1 MKKIPR
7 SIIWTYWTLVIFL
20 AGLLVYQLLERSKAP
35 DPSAPT
41 ENPAAAWQ
49 FAEALRNEST
59 TSELIDYLLEID
71 YLWMT
76 QEESTDDFL
85 GAYDLWYKNL
95 NGVRWLAARNDAA
108 GILYF
113 RLTRE
118 SAKRAAGEL
127 SGGTRA
133 EQYRLQ
139 ALCTFL
145 VQETY
150 YSALS
155 EKRQAAFDSFLAE
168 ARKGNIT
175 ELRDDFFDL
184 VDVESIPPEYLVAP
198 LYVKTVSV
206 PEDLAREI
214 LSKRPGLDLT
224 YAIRLFPYESDG
236 TAENTGIEY
245 LYLIPEPENGR
256 IAAVSFVMRFSN
268 GTLSVTRTEKSPD
281 NGGSTPIEWLEYL
294 SVRTSPEHPL
304 EMVGVNGSFLF
315 KIGDTVYR
323 PLLNT
328 FSLEDL
334 KPAED
339 DVQAE
344 VIMIP
349 LE

>member
-1 MKKIPR
+1 MRRIPK
-7 SIIWTYWTLVIFL
+7 SVIWAYWTLVIVL
-20 AGLLVYQLLERSKAP
+20 TGLLVWQLVRRERLLSELT
-35 DPSAPT
+35 D
-41 ENPAAAWQ
+41 PAAPYQ
-49 FAEALRNEST
+49 FSRELKNEGT
-59 TSELIDYLLEID
+59 PELIKYLLESD

-76 QEESTDDFL
+76 QEQSDDDFL
-85 GAYDLWYKNL
+85 GAYEVWYRDL
-95 NGVRWLAARNDAA
+95 NGVRWLATRNDAA
-108 GILYF
+108 GILYY

-118 SAKRAAGEL
+118 STKRAAGEL

-145 VQETY
+145 AQKTY

-175 ELRDDFFDL
+175 ELKDDFFDL
-184 VDVESIPPEYLVAP
+184 VDMESIPPEYPVAP

-206 PEDLAREI
+206 PEDLAQEI

-224 YAIRLFPYESDG
+224 YAIRLFPYESGG

-268 GTLSVTRTEKSPD
+268 GSMNVNRMEKSPE

-294 SVRTSPEHPL
+294 SVKTSPEQPL
-304 EMVGVNGSFLF
+304 EMISVNGGFLF

-339 DVQAE
+339 DAQAE